1 MRRRSYS
8 GPATGRSHEPERSDQ
23 PPGPT
28 PDAQLRARLRSARSE
43 GIGPAEAVDSR
54 DPAAS
59 FARPRSAPRR
69 RSLRAGLL
77 GNFAFRGGREHDWTS
92 QTLVR
97 DASELTGFELLDE
110 YQQLQLDLPA

>member
-1 MRRRSYS
+1 MSCPDHGATTITETFAKLRSVPLK
-8 GPATGRSHEPERSDQ
+8 PAMSCS
-23 PPGPT
+23 
-28 PDAQLRARLRSARSE
+28 SARSE

-77 GNFAFRGGREHDWTS
+77 GNFAFRGAREHDWKS
-92 QTLVR
+92 QMLVR
-97 DASELTGFELLDE
+97 DASELTGFELLYG
-110 YQQLQLDLPA
+110 YQQVQLDLPA